1 MCNNSKVKLAIFD
14 NDMTLVDSS
23 RAILEGFNQVAD
35 KVGRPRTNLKRVM
48 ECIAMPLPEFCRGLL
63 GAYQPEWVEM
73 YLQNS
78 PQNETE
84 YLTPFEDSAKA
95 LEILKSHG
103 VKIAMASNRE
113 NPEPVLKRTGLIKY
127 FDDYIGA
134 KAPHGKLNYKPKPD
148 MLLKLLELFNLKADN
163 AVYIGDSDLD
173 AETAYNA
180 GMRFI
185 GVPRGYFKA
194 ESLLKFGAWRVIN
207 NSLLELEDILI
218 N

>member
-1 MCNNSKVKLAIFD
+1 
-14 NDMTLVDSS
+14 
-23 RAILEGFNQVAD
+23 
-35 KVGRPRTNLKRVM
+35 
-48 ECIAMPLPEFCRGLL
+48 L
-63 GAYQPEWVEM
+63 GAYQPEWVDM

-78 PQNETE
+78 SKNETE

-95 LEILKSHG
+95 LEILKARG

-148 MLLKLLELFNLKADN
+148 MLLKLLELFNLEADN

-173 AETAYNA
+173 AETAHNA

-185 GVPRGYFKA
+185 GVPRGYFQA

-207 NSLLELEDILI
+207 NSLLELEDILV
-218 N
+218 NN